1 MVFKAEE
8 TQAQRGEVIYSQ
20 SHRQQERK
28 TELDPR
34 IGLIPKLIPS
44 QLPCRCSL
52 WRAFKIQL
60 EMIKTKQNIRLKL
73 KSKTLLS
80 QNIWLLTTELLKLG
94 KWD

>member
-8 TQAQRGEVIYSQ
+8 TQAQRGEIICSQ
-20 SHRQQERK
+20 FHRQQERK
-28 TELDPR
+28 TELDPH

-44 QLPCRCSL
+44 QPPCRGPL

-60 EMIKTKQNIRLKL
+60 EMIKTEQNIRLKI

-80 QNIWLLTTELLKLG
+80 QNIWLLTTQLFKLG